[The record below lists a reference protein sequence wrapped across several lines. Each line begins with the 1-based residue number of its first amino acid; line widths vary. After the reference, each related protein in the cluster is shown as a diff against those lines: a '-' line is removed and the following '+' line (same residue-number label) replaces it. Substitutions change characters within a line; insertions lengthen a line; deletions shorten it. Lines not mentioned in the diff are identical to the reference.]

1 MIPARPS
8 RSCLASQHR
17 WILLRATLICLLL
30 FATGPAIASQA
41 QLPVRETVAHQL
53 SGDYVQFALSERPMT
68 VALQGLAPK
77 SGRWV
82 TLRSRNRPALGS
94 SQFQIP
100 KPWRNAELRVLAT
113 HRGASRRSVVPST
126 YDAQTHAV
134 DFVASEGARLFSIE
148 SRSGSGWKRVSTL
161 AAPPE
166 PKALRVALPSSVPD
180 GARVRVVAVSGR
192 GRSFPSLTTPLSS
205 RMRGGP
211 VAFAASLEAISN
223 QPLPTTA
230 VADVVVGTANTD
242 AKSITQA
249 VEESDIWRV
258 HGERIYFFNR
268 LRGLQIINVAEP
280 SAPFEAGR
288 LPMLGVGE
296 EMYIISDP
304 AGTARQ
310 AVLLTSGMSPTN
322 GEETQVCLVSLSGDL
337 PAEEAKHPLPGQ
349 YVDSRLVGG
358 LLHVITR
365 SGWWSEAATLVTT
378 FAVGANGALT
388 EESSQSLPFAASLVG
403 STGNYLWVAGE
414 TADDWWRQ
422 QLAAFPVRLDGS
434 LGECLVTQ
442 VGGRVQDK
450 FKVGD
455 TSEGLAVVVQDWS
468 AWPQATFV
476 ETYRA
481 EGTALVVDDKLELVR
496 GESLFASRFD
506 GNRLYVVTF
515 EQVDPLWIVDL
526 ADPSNLATIG
536 HLEVPGWSFFIQ
548 PMGDVLLAVGR
559 DGGAVHVTMFDVAN
573 PANMSQVKRIDI
585 GEGWSSTEAEW
596 NEKAVRILPDAGLL
610 LVPVVESLDGKVS
623 RRVALVDFDT
633 ESRQLVERGAIEH
646 AFEPR
651 RAALMDHGLIASV
664 SNRELLLV
672 DIADRDRPV
681 VPGRLNLAQGVDR
694 VVVHDGTALLF
705 ENGSDYWNSDGR
717 RAVLR
722 TAPAGQP
729 DQTGPEIGL
738 ECDRVPAAAV
748 FDGRL
753 FVVESSHKNQ
763 GWFRWQ
769 PASLGGEGST
779 DSVSVWSLENAA
791 KPALLGRIPLPFDA
805 GDEVEF
811 LPVEGGRVALV
822 SREQGWGFMVRP
834 MPVVRPMVGDM
845 LAPAMTSIA
854 RSAPPMLGWGN
865 QRLDVAIVE
874 TQNNAP
880 SLVGAWNLAGG
891 DYTGISRV
899 YSAGDLLVFSFG
911 AREEV
916 KSNSGDALWSGFWSG
931 WSTRHWLQVLDLA
944 DPSSPMP
951 WAPVQLPGELL
962 GVSWFQ
968 RSGGTLFTR
977 SEGRVAAVGFD
988 GENASVAAEV
998 IAGPVVAVAESTL
1011 YFPGPDGVEEWK
1023 FSEHKRHWSQ
1033 STGWALAGADQQ
1045 VFRLHL
1051 ADGALLA
1058 GGHSQTLVLG
1068 ADGTISAFTLP
1079 YSADL
1084 DGALKTSDGWLV
1096 PAGEYGAVRLR

>member
-1 MIPARPS
+1 VALVVI
-8 RSCLASQHR
+8 LILSQ
-17 WILLRATLICLLL
+17 A
-30 FATGPAIASQA
+30 GSAIANQA
-41 QLPVRETVAHQL
+41 QLPVRETVAHQR
-53 SGDYVQFALSERPMT
+53 SGDYVQFALTERPT
-68 VALQGLAPK
+68 KVALQGLAPN

-82 TLRSRNRPALGS
+82 TLRSRNRPAIGS

-100 KPWRNAELRVLAT
+100 RRWRNTELRVLAT
-113 HRGASRRSVVPST
+113 QRGASRRSVVAST
-126 YDAQTHAV
+126 YDAQTHAI

-148 SRSGSGWKRVSTL
+148 WRSGSAWKRVSTL
-161 AAPPE
+161 AAPAE
-166 PKALRVALPSSVPD
+166 PKALRVALPASVPA
-180 GARVRVVAVSGR
+180 GSRVRVVAVSGR
-192 GRSFPSLTTPLSS
+192 GPSFPSLTTPLSS

-211 VAFAASLEAISN
+211 VAFAASLEAGST
-223 QPLPTTA
+223 QPLATTLA
-230 VADVVVGTANTD
+230 ADVAVGTANLD

-268 LRGLQIINVAEP
+268 LRGLQVINVAEP
-280 SAPFEAGR
+280 SAPFEAGL
-288 LPMLGVGE
+288 LPMFGVGE
-296 EMYIISDP
+296 DMYVISDP
-304 AGTARQ
+304 TGTARQ
-310 AVLLTSGMSPTN
+310 ALLLTSGLSPTN
-322 GEETQVCLVSLSGDL
+322 GEETQVCLVSLSDDL
-337 PAEEAKHPLPGQ
+337 PKEEAKPPPLRGQ

-358 LLHVITR
+358 LLHVVTR
-365 SGWWSEAATLVTT
+365 SGSWSEAATLVTT

-422 QLAAFPVRLDGS
+422 QLAAFPYLLDGS
-434 LGECLVTQ
+434 LGESLVTE

-455 TSEGLAVVVQDWS
+455 TSDGLAVVVQDWA
-468 AWPQATFV
+468 AWPEATFV

-481 EGTALVVDDKLELVR
+481 EGSALVADDKLELVR
-496 GESLFASRFD
+496 GERLFASRFD

-559 DGGAVHVTMFDVAN
+559 DEGKVHVTMFDVAD
-573 PANMSQVKRIDI
+573 PANMSEVKRVDI

-596 NEKAVRILPDAGLL
+596 NEKAVRILPEAGLL
-610 LVPVVESLDGKVS
+610 LVPVVESLDGQVS
-623 RRVALVDFDT
+623 RRVALVDFDAA
-633 ESRQLVERGAIEH
+633 SRQLVERGAIEH

-672 DIADRDRPV
+672 DIADRDRPA

-694 VVVHDGTALLF
+694 IVVHDGTALLF
-705 ENGSDYWNSDGR
+705 ENGSDFWNSDGR

-729 DQTGPEIGL
+729 DQTGPGIDL

-753 FVVESSHKNQ
+753 FVLESSHKNI
-763 GWFRWQ
+763 GWFQWK
-769 PASLGGEGST
+769 PAGLGGEGSS
-779 DSVSVWSLENAA
+779 DNISVWSLENAA
-791 KPALLGRIPLPFDA
+791 KPALLGRIPLPFHA

-822 SREQGWGFMVRP
+822 AREQGWGFMVRP
-834 MPVVRPMVGDM
+834 MPVIQPMLNDM

-854 RSAPPMLGWGN
+854 RIAPPMRGWSN

-874 TQNNAP
+874 TD
-880 SLVGAWNLAGG
+880 SLVR
-891 DYTGISRV
+891 GIWPAMPTPEYPASTPPTICSS
-899 YSAGDLLVFSFG
+899 SAS
-911 AREEV
+911 
-916 KSNSGDALWSGFWSG
+916 
-931 WSTRHWLQVLDLA
+931 
-944 DPSSPMP
+944 
-951 WAPVQLPGELL
+951 
-962 GVSWFQ
+962 
-968 RSGGTLFTR
+968 
-977 SEGRVAAVGFD
+977 
-988 GENASVAAEV
+988 ASA
-998 IAGPVVAVAESTL
+998 
-1011 YFPGPDGVEEWK
+1011 K
-1023 FSEHKRHWSQ
+1023 K
-1033 STGWALAGADQQ
+1033 
-1045 VFRLHL
+1045 
-1051 ADGALLA
+1051 
-1058 GGHSQTLVLG
+1058 
-1068 ADGTISAFTLP
+1068 
-1079 YSADL
+1079 
-1084 DGALKTSDGWLV
+1084 
-1096 PAGEYGAVRLR
+1096 